1 MVAQVTRYV
10 VKRLLLLVPTLL
22 VIIAINFFVVQ
33 LVPGGPVE
41 AALAAAR
48 GVPGHSVIVDPAQ
61 MAALRAQYGFDQP
74 ILSRFWILLRG
85 YLTFDLGT
93 SFSSGEKVSWMIW
106 ERLPVS
112 LSLGLWSTL
121 LVYFVAIPLGIA
133 KARRAESKFDVVTSV
148 LLSLGVAVPGFLLA
162 VFLVLLFAQGGVW
175 PWFPLRGLGDGFW
188 DYAWHLV
195 LPMVAMTAGG
205 FASLTMLTKNAF
217 LEELEKLYVTA
228 ARAKGASERRVMF
241 CHVLR
246 NAILPLA
253 AGFPAAFVAIFF
265 SSALFVEIVFSLNGL
280 GLLGY
285 EAVLTRDYP
294 VMFGTLYV
302 YTLVGLAMR
311 VVGDLLLLLID
322 PRVGFEGR

>member
-1 MVAQVTRYV
+1 
-10 VKRLLLLVPTLL
+10 
-22 VIIAINFFVVQ
+22 
-33 LVPGGPVE
+33 
-41 AALAAAR
+41 
-48 GVPGHSVIVDPAQ
+48 
-61 MAALRAQYGFDQP
+61 
-74 ILSRFWILLRG
+74 
-85 YLTFDLGT
+85 
-93 SFSSGEKVSWMIW
+93 
-106 ERLPVS
+106 
-112 LSLGLWSTL
+112 
-121 LVYFVAIPLGIA
+121 
-133 KARRAESKFDVVTSV
+133 VVTSV